1 MTSRR
6 PAQDML
12 DAAQL
17 QPVVL
22 LEGEEVVLDVADG
35 ELLLPVEEHE
45 DLLKLQELLL
55 EVLIICLQRGQYPF
69 FL

>member
-1 MTSRR
+1 
-6 PAQDML
+6 ML

-22 LEGEEVVLDVADG
+22 LEREEIVLDVADG

-45 DLLKLQELLL
+45 DLLQLQELLL
-55 EVLIICLQRGQYPF
+55 EVLIICL
-69 FL
+69 